1 VRPAA
6 VTFREAGS
14 SPSRAPTLQ
23 LVTLRKA
30 IVLLPFIL
38 FGLNVAN
45 PVPEVRP
52 DPRAVAVLD
61 TTITRMGGGAA
72 LAGIT
77 GIRRE
82 MLTQWQRI
90 NWQDHPYADAPSYE
104 THADLRDYAT
114 NRWRNSRRIPAGAM
128 WMDIVDVVDDTVA
141 ARSMQGNWMPLN
153 ITYVDER
160 RELFA
165 MAPER
170 LPLGARAAGELKL
183 GRDTVTGGARHAR
196 LECTLEGL
204 PTTLFVRRADGLP
217 AMARYRAAAPND
229 FGLVPWGHMEV
240 EIWFSQWGPISGGA
254 LLPAQWDVR
263 RVGRPYKRMTV
274 LGTTLLPDV
283 PADSF
288 PVTDALR
295 TQYLA
300 TATKPMHD
308 LPYDGAKVIDD
319 RFATFGAN
327 GAPAGAIKLGGKWW
341 LLEAGQGP
349 LSAER
354 AAAQLRRL
362 DPGTPLGGAMVTSP
376 RPGNGGT
383 AWLARQ
389 NLHIWSAPG
398 AAQVLTQVLRGHDLG
413 RAHLEPVDKGRW
425 LRFGRDSAW
434 VEPVDLIDAPGALLI
449 YVPAWDWVYS
459 QLAVSPL
466 HTAQLHAA
474 LDRHRWKAGN
484 VGSLRGI
491 AARSAATR

>member
-1 VRPAA
+1 M
-6 VTFREAGS
+6 
-14 SPSRAPTLQ
+14 
-23 LVTLRKA
+23 
-30 IVLLPFIL
+30 LLSFIL
-38 FGLNVAN
+38 LAMQAGR
-45 PVPEVRP
+45 PVPEVQP

-61 TTITRMGGGAA
+61 TAITRMGGAAA

-90 NWQDHPYADAPSYE
+90 TWQDHPYADAPSYE

-114 NRWRNSRRIPAGAM
+114 NRWRNSRRILVGAM
-128 WMDIVDVVDDTVA
+128 WLDIIDVVDDTVA
-141 ARSMQGNWMPLN
+141 ARAMRGSWAPLN

-170 LPLGARAAGELKL
+170 LPLGARAAGDLRL
-183 GRDTVTGGARHAR
+183 GRDTMIDGARHDR
-196 LECTLEGL
+196 LDFTLDGF

-229 FGLVPWGHMEV
+229 FGLVPWGRMEV
-240 EIWFSQWGPISGGA
+240 EIWYSQWGPIPGGA
-254 LLPAQWDVR
+254 MLPAQWDVR

-274 LGTTLLPDV
+274 LGTTLLPTV
-283 PADSF
+283 QADSF

-300 TATKPMHD
+300 TATRPMHD
-308 LPYDGAKVIDD
+308 LPYDSAKVIDD

-354 AAAQLRRL
+354 ASAELRRL

-389 NLHIWSAPG
+389 DLHVWAAPG
-398 AAQVLTQVLRGHDLG
+398 AAPILAQVLRGHDLG
-413 RAHLEPVDKGRW
+413 RTHLEPVDKGRW

-434 VEPVDLIDAPGALLI
+434 VEPVDLIDAPGAMLV
-449 YVPAWDWVYS
+449 YVPGWDWVYS

-466 HTAQLHAA
+466 HTAQLRAA
-474 LDRHRWKAGN
+474 LDRRGWKAGN
-484 VGSLRGI
+484 VGSLRGTFPRPQ
-491 AARSAATR
+491 AGSPTNRGM